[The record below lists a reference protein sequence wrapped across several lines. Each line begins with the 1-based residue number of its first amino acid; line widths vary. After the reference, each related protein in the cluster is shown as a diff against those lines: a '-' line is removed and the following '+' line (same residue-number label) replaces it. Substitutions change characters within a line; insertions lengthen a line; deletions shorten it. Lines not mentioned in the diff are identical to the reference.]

1 MVKRRVAPKA
11 LGKMKE
17 RVREITDR
25 NGGRSMKS
33 VFAELRGYL
42 TGWKEYF
49 CLAETPRVLSDLD
62 EWIRH
67 RLRMVQLKQW
77 KRGKTIYREMT
88 RLGAAGMWPAGWRP
102 TRDAGGRTPPSC
114 STPACP
120 TATTT
125 EWECR
130 DLRRNLNFP
139 NRRMPHGTSG
149 GVAGE

>member
-11 LGKMKE
+11 LGNMKE

-67 RLRMVQLKQW
+67 RLRMVQLKQS

-88 RLGAAGMWPAGWRP
+88 RLGAAEDVARKVAANSRRWWKNSAKLLHTGLPNSYYDRMGVPRL
-102 TRDAGGRTPPSC
+102 
-114 STPACP
+114 
-120 TATTT
+120 AT
-125 EWECR
+125 
-130 DLRRNLNFP
+130 
-139 NRRMPHGTSG
+139 
-149 GVAGE
+149 